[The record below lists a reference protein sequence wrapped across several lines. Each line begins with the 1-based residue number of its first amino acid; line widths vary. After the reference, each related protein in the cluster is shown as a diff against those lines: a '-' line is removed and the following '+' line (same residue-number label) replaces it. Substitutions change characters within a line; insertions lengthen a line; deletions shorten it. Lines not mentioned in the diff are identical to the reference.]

1 VHTETIATAA
11 HCYHYVVPDCLL
23 SDDPR
28 FPTALRQIPDPPK
41 LLWVQGSIAE
51 SGPLIAIVGSR
62 RTTRYGEETAYR
74 LAGEIVRRG
83 GWVVSG
89 MARGIDSCA
98 HRGALDAGG
107 KTIAV
112 LGTGIDIV
120 YPREN
125 RELAERIAA
134 NGALVSEFSPG
145 QRPDKYTFVRRNRI
159 VAGLCEVTVIVES
172 DLDGGAM
179 ITADFA
185 CDQGRTV
192 CAVPGRI
199 DQPTS
204 AGCHQLIREGATLV
218 TSVDDILSELGFPL
232 PLLAA
237 SPLRMGKA
245 AARAHSAE
253 EAAVAEALRGGDQ
266 LTLDGL
272 AERTGMPLGKL
283 APAIVLLE
291 LRGEAVKR
299 ADGRFEMA

>member
-1 VHTETIATAA
+1 
-11 HCYHYVVPDCLL
+11 VPDCVRF
-23 SDDPR
+23 DDPG
-28 FPTALRQIPDPPK
+28 FPAALRQIPDPPK

-51 SGPLIAIVGSR
+51 PGPLIAIVGSR

-89 MARGIDSCA
+89 MARGIDTCA

-125 RELAERIAA
+125 RELAERVAA

-145 QRPDKYTFVRRNRI
+145 QPPDKYTFVRRNRI
-159 VAGLCEVTVIVES
+159 VAGLCEVTVVVES
-172 DLDGGAM
+172 DLDGGSM

-245 AARAHSAE
+245 GARVHSPE
-253 EAAVAEALRGGDQ
+253 EAVVAEALRGGEQ

-283 APAIVLLE
+283 APALVLLE
-291 LRGEAVKR
+291 LRGEVVRR
-299 ADGRFEMA
+299 ADGKFEGGTRPPGAF

>member
-1 VHTETIATAA
+1 M
-11 HCYHYVVPDCLL
+11 
-23 SDDPR
+23 
-28 FPTALRQIPDPPK
+28 ALRQIPDPPK
-41 LLWVQGSIAE
+41 LIWVEGIIADP
-51 SGPLIAIVGSR
+51 GPLIAIVGSR

-74 LAGEIVRRG
+74 LAGEIARRG

-89 MARGIDSCA
+89 MARGIDTCA

-112 LGTGIDIV
+112 LGTGIDVV

-125 RELAERIAA
+125 RALAERIAA
-134 NGALVSEFSPG
+134 NGALVSEFAPG
-145 QRPDKYTFVRRNRI
+145 QPPDKYTFVRRNRI
-159 VAGLCEVTVIVES
+159 VAGLCEVTVVVES
-172 DLDGGAM
+172 DVDGGSM

-237 SPLRMGKA
+237 SQLRLGKRRA
-245 AARAHSAE
+245 EAHSPA
-253 EAAVAEALRGGDQ
+253 EAAVVKALRGGEQ

-272 AERTGMPLGKL
+272 AERTRIAVDQL

-291 LRGEAVKR
+291 LRGEVTKR
-299 ADGRFEMA
+299 ADGRFEGGARPPGAL

>member
-1 VHTETIATAA
+1 
-11 HCYHYVVPDCLL
+11 
-23 SDDPR
+23 
-28 FPTALRQIPDPPK
+28 
-41 LLWVQGSIAE
+41 
-51 SGPLIAIVGSR
+51 
-62 RTTRYGEETAYR
+62 
-74 LAGEIVRRG
+74 
-83 GWVVSG
+83 
-89 MARGIDSCA
+89 
-98 HRGALDAGG
+98 LDAGG

-172 DLDGGAM
+172 DLDGGSM

-237 SPLRMGKA
+237 SPLRMGKMA
-245 AARAHSAE
+245 AGAHSPE
-253 EAAVAEALRGGDQ
+253 EAAVAAALRGGEQ

-272 AERTGMPLGKL
+272 AERTGITLGQL

-291 LRGEAVKR
+291 LRGEVTKR
-299 ADGRFEMA
+299 ADGRFEGGAGGGGGRGVGGGGGGGGGRGGRRNA

>member
-1 VHTETIATAA
+1 M
-11 HCYHYVVPDCLL
+11 HCYSQIVPDCVR
-23 SDDPR
+23 SNDPG
-28 FPTALRQIPDPPK
+28 FPAALRQIPDPPK

-51 SGPLIAIVGSR
+51 PGPLIAIVGSR

-89 MARGIDSCA
+89 MARGIDTYA

-145 QRPDKYTFVRRNRI
+145 QPPDKYTFVRRNRI
-159 VAGLCEVTVIVES
+159 VAGLCEVTVVVES
-172 DLDGGAM
+172 DVDGGSM

-237 SPLRMGKA
+237 SPLRMGKMA
-245 AARAHSAE
+245 AGAHSPE
-253 EAAVAEALRGGDQ
+253 EAAVAEALRGGEL

-272 AERTGMPLGKL
+272 AERTGITLGQL

-291 LRGEAVKR
+291 
-299 ADGRFEMA
+299 

>member
-1 VHTETIATAA
+1 MPE
-11 HCYHYVVPDCLL
+11 CFQS
-23 SDDPR
+23 SDTR
-28 FPTALRQIPDPPK
+28 FPAALRQIPDPPK
-41 LLWVQGSIAE
+41 LLWVQGSIADP
-51 SGPLIAIVGSR
+51 GPLIAIVGSR

-89 MARGIDSCA
+89 MARGIDTCA

-112 LGTGIDIV
+112 LGTGIDVV
-120 YPREN
+120 YPCEN
-125 RELAERIAA
+125 RELARRIAA
-134 NGALVSEFSPG
+134 NGALLSEFPPG
-145 QRPDKYTFVRRNRI
+145 QPPDKYAFVRRNRI
-159 VAGLCEVTVIVES
+159 VAGLCEVTVVVES
-172 DLDGGAM
+172 DLDGGSM

-218 TSVDDILSELGFPL
+218 TSVDDVLSELGFPL
-232 PLLAA
+232 PLLAV
-237 SPLRMGKA
+237 SPLRMGKMA
-245 AARAHSAE
+245 SNARSPE
-253 EAAVAEALRGGDQ
+253 EKAVAEALRGGEQ

-272 AERTGMPLGKL
+272 ADRTGIALGQL

-291 LRGEAVKR
+291 LRGEVTKR
-299 ADGRFEMA
+299 ADGRFEGGARPPGAL